1 MCERN
6 YGQFC
11 CLAADVLGQRWTIMM
26 MREQGKGELV
36 TDASPVGSP
45 RLADR
50 TYLRD
55 IRHILPS

>member
-1 MCERN
+1 
-6 YGQFC
+6 
-11 CLAADVLGQRWTIMM
+11 MM

-55 IRHILPS
+55 IRHSVPS